1 MIKAIIVDDEVLAL
15 KNLSYALEQYENIE
29 VLDMISSPLE
39 ALAKIMGLKPDV
51 VFLDIEMPGI
61 NGFAVAEEIL
71 KVAPKTLIVFVT
83 AYDEYAV
90 QAFEVNALDY
100 LLKPVTTERL
110 AHTIDKIMDR
120 YPVRQSKDAYRNSI
134 YNASNMLTLKFDKVI
149 AWKNNKIFFININEI
164 LYLTV
169 VSGSVIINTEN
180 EVYRVKGTLN
190 SWEERL
196 SDLGFFRC
204 HKSYL
209 VNINKIAV
217 ISPIF
222 KSTFSIKLENC
233 KTDIFMSRRYA
244 AKLKDILDI

>member
-1 MIKAIIVDDEVLAL
+1 
-15 KNLSYALEQYENIE
+15 
-29 VLDMISSPLE
+29 
-39 ALAKIMGLKPDV
+39 
-51 VFLDIEMPGI
+51 
-61 NGFAVAEEIL
+61 
-71 KVAPKTLIVFVT
+71 
-83 AYDEYAV
+83 
-90 QAFEVNALDY
+90 
-100 LLKPVTTERL
+100 
-110 AHTIDKIMDR
+110 MDR

-180 EVYRVKGTLN
+180 KVYRVKGTLN